1 VKFKPAGNTKVT
13 ITPAADCAQ
22 ANVSITTRNPNEKTP
37 AQVAGDM
44 FAYVGTMFRRLQIT
58 YRETNSMTLPGFEPE
73 AGFMGQRK
81 TEGGYAPGY
90 DFAFG
95 FIPDN
100 MVERAKEQGWLSGDT
115 SIVQPATR
123 AHTSD
128 LDIKLTL
135 EPLPGFKEL
144 TGTVEEHWTSMI
156 REAIAQQAKI
166 GIPYFEK
173 AHVHIRITT
182 PLGTNNRKVWDT
194 SNRAIN
200 VIINNLKG
208 IFFDDDDFE
217 HMSCSIEACWG
228 KIGITEV
235 RICDHKSMKKCD
247 IFK

>member
-1 VKFKPAGNTKVT
+1 VFIDLHKTLQRLEEYLPIDRKITFEMLEKAYEQTLWLRSHIIGIMYDMIDFGSATKRAVGE
-13 ITPAADCAQ
+13 
-22 ANVSITTRNPNEKTP
+22 VSVPQTDSDKMVCLR
-37 AQVAGDM
+37 
-44 FAYVGTMFRRLQIT
+44 
-58 YRETNSMTLPGFEPE
+58 
-73 AGFMGQRK
+73 
-81 TEGGYAPGY
+81 
-90 DFAFG
+90 
-95 FIPDN
+95 IP
-100 MVERAKEQGWLSGDT
+100 
-115 SIVQPATR
+115 
-123 AHTSD
+123 
-128 LDIKLTL
+128 